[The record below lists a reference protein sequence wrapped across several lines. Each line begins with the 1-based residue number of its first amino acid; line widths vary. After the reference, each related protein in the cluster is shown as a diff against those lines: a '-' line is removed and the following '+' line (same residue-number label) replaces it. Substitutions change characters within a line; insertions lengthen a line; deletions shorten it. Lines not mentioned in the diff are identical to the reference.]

1 MPGRLPCARLPGGA
15 GLRGGGPARR
25 CDMRDGPWRRG
36 AWGLCRAP
44 GAVRGGACYDE
55 PDLRDLPARHAA
67 AGLPALADPALVPAW
82 LSGMSSGP
90 AGEDDPRRLAC
101 EWLLADYLEIN
112 GGCASVVRFDLVA
125 MGQVTRLTVD
135 HRGLDPGG
143 SLLKVLTPGWPVIL
157 SSLKSLAETGEPPAF
172 GQSG

>member
-1 MPGRLPCARLPGGA
+1 
-15 GLRGGGPARR
+15 
-25 CDMRDGPWRRG
+25 
-36 AWGLCRAP
+36 
-44 GAVRGGACYDE
+44 
-55 PDLRDLPARHAA
+55 
-67 AGLPALADPALVPAW
+67 
-82 LSGMSSGP
+82 MSSGP
-90 AGEDDPRRLAC
+90 AGEDDPRRLAW

-112 GGCASVVRFDLVA
+112 GGRASVVRFDLVA